1 MFSPLLGRDAAPDD
15 VDVRIQ
21 YINDCIFNDCIFPVR
36 GQPIGGR
43 LNAL

>member
-1 MFSPLLGRDAAPDD
+1 MFSPVLGRDAAPDD

-21 YINDCIFNDCIFPVR
+21 YINDCIFPVR